1 MKFNGSSVFLAGVM
15 LLAILFGSTTM
26 VQAQLTAEEEEKLG
40 DTTVVPVNTMVVSSI
55 HLFHSK
61 PYSIVSYILL
71 IMYPFVKG

>member
-1 MKFNGSSVFLAGVM
+1 MASVT
-15 LLAILFGSTTM
+15 LLAILFGTTSM
-26 VQAQLTAEEEEKLG
+26 VQAQLTAADEERQG
-40 DTTVVPVNTMVVSSI
+40 RGVPPGITPVVSSN